1 MSIDFSGSSAAP
13 NRKNDY
19 TYYAILSKLE
29 GKANR
34 VAGLEGNIPI
44 IGANGDL
51 RDGNT
56 SLEKIILAP
65 DIFDTGNLPMFGTN
79 NHLLDSGIKMYTLTQ
94 WRALNNDPYFSQSD
108 LLNLA
113 SKFKEY
119 LSATS
124 VDTDANLKLAILQDG
139 IDSAIKLRDFLSNK
153 VSFFVSQLPVNIKLH
168 DMLVLII
175 NTCTSPDQ
183 LSQLKGATFA
193 DALKV
198 PDSKKERWTILI
210 DFFENIENLKKLTPD
225 QLLTVQK
232 QKLILSL
239 GLSPFQLNYDFL
251 NTIIYAANK

>member
-1 MSIDFSGSSAAP
+1 MSINFSGSSAAP

-44 IGANGDL
+44 TGANGDL

-65 DIFDTGNLPMFGTN
+65 DISDTGNLPLFGTN
-79 NHLLDSGIKMYTLTQ
+79 NHLLHSGIKMYTLTQ
-94 WRALNNDPYFSQSD
+94 WRALHNDPYFSQSD

-124 VDTDANLKLAILQDG
+124 VDTDANLKLAILQDS

-153 VSFFVSQLPVNIKLH
+153 VSF
-168 DMLVLII
+168 
-175 NTCTSPDQ
+175 
-183 LSQLKGATFA
+183 
-193 DALKV
+193 
-198 PDSKKERWTILI
+198 
-210 DFFENIENLKKLTPD
+210 
-225 QLLTVQK
+225 LLASYQS
-232 QKLILSL
+232 I
-239 GLSPFQLNYDFL
+239 
-251 NTIIYAANK
+251 